1 MVDLENL
8 IAAAVADQLMVIDN
22 FVAVV
27 VVAVADNLVLA
38 GYFVYLCLEDFVDE
52 YFDAVQ

>member
-27 VVAVADNLVLA
+27 VVAVADNLVLV
-38 GYFVYLCLEDFVDE
+38 GYFVY
-52 YFDAVQ
+52 